1 MPTPFDWHSGES
13 PCRGIPFSVCRAPSH
28 AFSCALLVPILLL
41 IPFFASCG
49 AVGSATA
56 VPVATVTVTPTSAQP
71 FQGETVQFQAA
82 VLNAGSSAIQWQVN
96 QTPSGNSTMG
106 TIDSTGLYT
115 APVLV
120 PNPPTVTVSA
130 VLQSDSTKTGSA
142 SVTVR
147 PLSSITGTLILSPA
161 LTSVTTS
168 QSVQFTILTPGVT
181 AADVTW
187 AATGGT
193 ISTGG
198 QFTPPLNAGPYTV
211 LATLMA
217 NPSVTGSATVEVT
230 DFPGTLT
237 WRNDNAR
244 SGVNNREL
252 ALAPGNVNSSSFGIL
267 FSCPID
273 GYAYAQPLYV
283 PNLTIAGKG
292 MHNVVIVATEKDSV
306 YAFDADDKTCNSFW
320 KASLIPAESIPIE
333 FPNLQNLESNIV
345 PFVGIT
351 GTPAID
357 ATTSTLYVVAASQTV
372 PVAPSFNPTYSVKL
386 FAIDLASGHPEIQPA
401 GAEISVPQGQN
412 AVFRPL
418 VENQRP
424 ALLLDNGV
432 VYVGFGSYGGEV
444 DYNGWLLAYDSAT
457 LQQKAFFNTTPQTTQ
472 GGIWQSGGGPSA
484 DANHLI
490 FVGSGDGPPN
500 AGVNYS
506 DSFVKLALGTRL
518 AVADSFTPCDQGQ
531 GWGVNP
537 DATLQSMS
545 SAPLLVDV
553 SGPIPHLLI
562 GGSRQGFLYVVNRDQ
577 MGGFPVPCSDAPPR
591 VQAIPT
597 GGPILSTPLL
607 WNTSVYLAPGN
618 GYLVSYFLN
627 SGTLSTTPSGLRSP
641 EALGA
646 QGATPV
652 ISSNGAANGILWL
665 IDSSG
670 AQVTPG
676 TPAILRAYDPDNLS
690 NELYNSATAAASR
703 DQAGPAVKF
712 TIPTVANGKVY
723 IGTQTE
729 LDVYGLK

>member
-1 MPTPFDWHSGES
+1 VLSRAFPF
-13 PCRGIPFSVCRAPSH
+13 
-28 AFSCALLVPILLL
+28 ALLAATLSL
-41 IPFFASCG
+41 IPFLVSCG

-56 VPVATVTVTPTSAQP
+56 PPASTISVTPTSAQP
-71 FQGETVQFQAA
+71 FQGETVQFQAE
-82 VLNAGSSAIQWQVN
+82 VLNASASAVQWQVN
-96 QTPSGNSTMG
+96 QMPGGNSSLG
-106 TIDSTGLYT
+106 TIDASGLYT
-115 APVLV
+115 APAQI

-130 VLQSDSTKTGSA
+130 VLQSDSTKIGSA

-147 PLSSITGTLILSPA
+147 PLSSITGTLTLSPT

-168 QSVQFTILTPGVT
+168 QSVPFSILAPPGVT
-181 AADVTW
+181 PTDATW

-193 ISTGG
+193 ISADG
-198 QFTPPLNAGPYTV
+198 QFTPPLNPGPYTV

-244 SGVNNREL
+244 SGVNDREL
-252 ALAPGNVNSSSFGIL
+252 ALAPGNVNSSRFGKL

-283 PNLTIAGKG
+283 SNLTIAAKG
-292 MHNVVIVATEKDSV
+292 AHNVVIVATEKDSV
-306 YAFDADDKTCNSFW
+306 YAFDADDKACNSFW
-320 KASLIPAESIPIE
+320 RASLIPPESEPIE
-333 FPNLQNLESNIV
+333 FPNLQNPASNIV
-345 PFVGIT
+345 PSVGIT

-357 ATTSTLYVVAASQTV
+357 GTTSTLYVVAASQTI
-372 PVAPSFNPTYSVKL
+372 PVAPTFNPTYSVKL
-386 FAIDLASGHPEIQPA
+386 FAIDLTTGLPEIQPA
-401 GAEISVPQGQN
+401 GAEISVPPGQN

-457 LQQKAFFNTTPQTTQ
+457 LQLKAFFNTTPGTTQ

-484 DANHLI
+484 DANHMI
-490 FVGSGDGPPN
+490 YFGSGDGPPN

-506 DSFVKLALGTRL
+506 DSFVKLALSSGL
-518 AVADSFTPCDQGQ
+518 AVADSLTPCDQGQ

-545 SAPLLVDV
+545 SAPLLADV
-553 SGPIPHLLI
+553 AGQAPHLLI
-562 GGSRQGFLYVVNRDQ
+562 GGSRQGLLYVVNRDQ

-597 GGPILSTPLL
+597 SGPIVSTPLL
-607 WNTSVYLAPGN
+607 WNSSVYVAPGT

-627 SGTLSTTPSGLRSP
+627 AGTLSTTPSGLRSP

-665 IDSSG
+665 IDTSG
-670 AQVTPG
+670 AQVKPA

-690 NELYNSATAAASR
+690 NEIYNSAAASH

-712 TIPTVANGKVY
+712 TVPTVANGKVY